1 MKTDN
6 YLTQC
11 LEQAAKS
18 PLHYRHGCIIVRG
31 GKIIGQGFNDYR
43 PGFDGGAL
51 KHGRIA
57 KSALDG
63 PAIADLKE
71 KLKKQKGK
79 DKHRQQH
86 GTSTKTFTPFESRG
100 GGQQSNTPLTMH
112 SEMMAIH
119 SALAASSTLSS
130 TAFAC
135 EKPCFKLPS
144 GDKRKARLRAEVL
157 KRYVNAVCETAA
169 STASAGSGKTQVQE
183 CGFERSASHE
193 FHNNNNPSD
202 DRHNNNN
209 EEDHA
214 ERPRAQQVL
223 KECRRAFHVPESGE
237 KHHHHHQKRKEK
249 YQKKDNQNGKNKYQD
264 QYEYQSPQSSRH
276 GQQTQQQRR
285 QQQSAASKRHCD
297 PGNDDLREHDS
308 TANDVTTTMSRENF
322 DSMKEHGKR
331 NKDYKR
337 SGKMR
342 SNSADKHSH
351 PEPALLPKGH
361 TGPSLNDRK
370 KHPRLMGA
378 DLYVTRLGWCK
389 GPAQTPRLSKVQASS
404 SGVTP
409 SPTASDT
416 DDEASNKSS
425 TASSNA
431 GDGSLYEELSDRTP
445 SPTNT
450 PATAATLDPNC
461 VRASRPCYRCISY
474 MHSVGIK
481 RVFWTTDDGHWEGG
495 KVRDLVAALD
505 NSMENVAA
513 GWDGGGPTGN
523 GVFVTKHEVLMLKRL
538 MGESSG

>member
-1 MKTDN
+1 MNVLIVLVKNNSLDPTRQRHLN
-6 YLTQC
+6 NQPKLPHRRPRLTKRLIIHRQ
-11 LEQAAKS
+11 LPHSVPRA
-18 PLHYRHGCIIVRG
+18 GCE
-31 GKIIGQGFNDYR
+31 GFNDYR

-79 DKHRQQH
+79 EKHRQQH
-86 GTSTKTFTPFESRG
+86 GASTKTFTPFEARG

-144 GDKRKARLRAEVL
+144 GDKSKARLRAEVL

-183 CGFERSASHE
+183 CGFERSASQ
-193 FHNNNNPSD
+193 P
-202 DRHNNNN
+202 
-209 EEDHA
+209 A
-214 ERPRAQQVL
+214 GAQ
-223 KECRRAFHVPESGE
+223 R
-237 KHHHHHQKRKEK
+237 KRKEK
-249 YQKKDNQNGKNKYQD
+249 HQKKDNQNGKNKYQD
-264 QYEYQSPQSSRH
+264 QYEHQSPQSSRH

-322 DSMKEHGKR
+322 DSMKEYGKR
-331 NKDYKR
+331 NKDYTR

-342 SNSADKHSH
+342 SNSANEHSQ

-404 SGVTP
+404 SIVTP
-409 SPTASDT
+409 SPTESDSNG
-416 DDEASNKSS
+416 EASSKTS

-505 NSMENVAA
+505 NSMEDVAA
-513 GWDGGGPTGN
+513 GGDGGGPTGN

>member
-63 PAIADLKE
+63 PAIAGLKE

-79 DKHRQQH
+79 EKHRQQRC
-86 GTSTKTFTPFESRG
+86 TSTKTFTPFEARG

-169 STASAGSGKTQVQE
+169 SAASAGSGKTQVQE
-183 CGFERSASHE
+183 CDQLARSE
-193 FHNNNNPSD
+193 FHNNNNPLD

-237 KHHHHHQKRKEK
+237 KHHHHQKRKEK

-264 QYEYQSPQSSRH
+264 QYEYELSQSGRH
-276 GQQTQQQRR
+276 GQQTQQHRR
-285 QQQSAASKRHCD
+285 QQQSAASKRQCD

-308 TANDVTTTMSRENF
+308 TANDVTTTTSRETF
-322 DSMKEHGKR
+322 DSAKAYGKR

-342 SNSADKHSH
+342 SNSADEHPQ
-351 PEPALLPKGH
+351 PEPTLLPKGH

-389 GPAQTPRLSKVQASS
+389 GPAQTPRLPKPQVSS
-404 SGVTP
+404 SAVTP
-409 SPTASDT
+409 PPTASDP
-416 DDEASNKSS
+416 DEKASNQTS
-425 TASSNA
+425 TALSSA
-431 GDGSLYEELSDRTP
+431 GDGSLYEELSNRTP
-445 SPTNT
+445 SPTNA

-481 RVFWTTDDGHWEGG
+481 RVFWTTDDGRWEGG

-513 GWDGGGPTGN
+513 GGDGGGPTGN

>member
-1 MKTDN
+1 
-6 YLTQC
+6 
-11 LEQAAKS
+11 
-18 PLHYRHGCIIVRG
+18 
-31 GKIIGQGFNDYR
+31 
-43 PGFDGGAL
+43 
-51 KHGRIA
+51 
-57 KSALDG
+57 
-63 PAIADLKE
+63 
-71 KLKKQKGK
+71 
-79 DKHRQQH
+79 
-86 GTSTKTFTPFESRG
+86 
-100 GGQQSNTPLTMH
+100 
-112 SEMMAIH
+112 IH

-144 GDKRKARLRAEVL
+144 GDKRKARLRAEVP
-157 KRYVNAVCETAA
+157 KRYVNAVCETSA

-202 DRHNNNN
+202 DRYNNNN
-209 EEDHA
+209 KEHHA

-223 KECRRAFHVPESGE
+223 KECCRAFHVPESGE
-237 KHHHHHQKRKEK
+237 KHHHHQKRKEK

-276 GQQTQQQRR
+276 GQQTQQRR

-297 PGNDDLREHDS
+297 TGNDDLREHDS
-308 TANDVTTTMSRENF
+308 TANDVTTTMSRDTF
-322 DSMKEHGKR
+322 DSTKEHGKR
-331 NKDYKR
+331 SKDYKR

-342 SNSADKHSH
+342 SNSADEHSQ
-351 PEPALLPKGH
+351 PEPALLPTGH

-389 GPAQTPRLSKVQASS
+389 GPAQAPRLPKAQASS
-404 SGVTP
+404 SAVTP
-409 SPTASDT
+409 SPTEPDT
-416 DDEASNKSS
+416 NEEASSKTS
-425 TASSNA
+425 TASSSA
-431 GDGSLYEELSDRTP
+431 RDGSLYEELSDRTP

-450 PATAATLDPNC
+450 PATAATLDANC

-513 GWDGGGPTGN
+513 GGDGGGPMAS